1 MKEQLKG
8 LERDHGN
15 VDLLSH
21 RLSNVRTWSYVANK
35 KNWVEN
41 SDYWVQLTKSIE
53 DKLSDK
59 LHNELTKSF
68 IDKKISILSR
78 SLKQDLVL
86 NTEINDENKIH
97 IDGQLVGELKG
108 LKFLIEVTSKTLD
121 TDIKSI
127 RKAARRGVEKE
138 LVKRVDQI
146 LSKPEITIN
155 SENKIIWKENPIA
168 NLKKGSNYLSPE
180 INIIADE
187 SLNDESKSKLNVFLD
202 KWLTNHI
209 NEVLGDLIKLT
220 KHKINNQY
228 LRGLV
233 FQLYENNGVI
243 KRIEVDKIVKSIPP
257 EERKNYGA
265 WE

>member
-41 SDYWVQLTKSIE
+41 SDYWVQLTKNIE

-59 LHNELTKSF
+59 LHDELTKSF

-86 NTEINDENKIH
+86 NTEINDDNKIY
-97 IDGQLVGELKG
+97 IDGQLIGELKG

-127 RKAARRGVEKE
+127 KKAARRGVEKE
-138 LVKRVDQI
+138 LVQRVDKI
-146 LSKPEITIN
+146 LEDKTLKISN
-155 SENKIIWKENPIA
+155 RNKIIWRDNPIA
-168 NLKKGSNYLSPE
+168 RLKKGNDYLSPE
-180 INIIADE
+180 IETIADD
-187 SLNDESKSKLNVFLD
+187 S
-202 KWLTNHI
+202 
-209 NEVLGDLIKLT
+209 LT
-220 KHKINNQY
+220 KSQK
-228 LRGLV
+228 
-233 FQLYENNGVI
+233 
-243 KRIEVDKIVKSIPP
+243 
-257 EERKNYGA
+257 
-265 WE
+265 